1 MIPLRDENPSSTVP
15 TVTRALIVANVLAFV
30 FEVSLGPQLA
40 NVVSGWG
47 LVPQRLAGALAGHEA
62 VGIPMATVLTSMF
75 LHGGW
80 VHLIGNMWYLWLF
93 GDNVEDRLGHAGFL
107 VFYLASGV
115 AAAALHVFI
124 TPWSPVPTVGAS
136 GAIAGV
142 LGAYA
147 VLYPRAKVVTLV
159 PIVFFIQ
166 IVALPA
172 LLVLGFWFVVQ
183 FFTGALTLGGGGG
196 GVAWW
201 AHIGGFLFGMIVALF
216 ARGDRRS
223 HAWVDS

>member
-1 MIPLRDENPSSTVP
+1 MIPLRDENPSRTAP
-15 TVTRALIVANVLAFV
+15 TVTRALILLNALV
-30 FEVSLGPQLA
+30 FIVELGLGPALP
-40 NVVSGWG
+40 NVIYGWG
-47 LVPQRLAGALAGHEA
+47 LVPQRVAGVFTGQEPPVMPLIA
-62 VGIPMATVLTSMF
+62 VLTSMF

-80 VHLIGNMWYLWLF
+80 VHLIGNMWYLWIF
-93 GDNVEDRLGHAGFL
+93 GDNVEDRMGHAWFL
-107 VFYLASGV
+107 AFNLASGV
-115 AAAALHVFI
+115 AAAVLHVVVS
-124 TPWSPVPTVGAS
+124 PWSPAPTVGAS

-147 VLYPRAKVVTLV
+147 VLYPRARVLTLV

-172 LLVLGFWFVVQ
+172 LVVLGFWFVVQ

-201 AHIGGFLFGMIVALF
+201 AHIGGFLFGMIMALML
-216 ARGDRRS
+216 RGDRHS
-223 HAWVDS
+223 HAWVE